1 MPGAQRATAE
11 FEHCIKLYIISM
23 TLNKL
28 GFRWIQ
34 KFAARSQEVLFSV
47 AMNLW

>member
-1 MPGAQRATAE
+1 
-11 FEHCIKLYIISM
+11 M

-34 KFAARSQEVLFSV
+34 KFMARSQEVLFSV